1 MMPVFMELSKPRM
14 KKRIPTLLA
23 TMIGAALY
31 SQSSLADDLMSQ
43 CMLGVPSY
51 NRPLVNG
58 DTNSLPVTINSDSA
72 KGNYPNDAVFTGNVD
87 VQQGNSRLRSDE
99 VQLHQRP
106 QDGQTTPV
114 RTVDALG
121 NVHYD
126 DNQVILKG
134 PKAWS
139 NLNTKD
145 TNVWNGDYQM
155 VGRQGRGDADQMKLR
170 GNNRYT
176 ILENGSFTS
185 CLPGSNSWS
194 VVGSEVIQDREEEVA
209 EIWNA
214 RFKLGNVPVF
224 YSPYLQLP
232 IGDRRRSGFLI
243 PNAKYGSNNGFEFML
258 PYYWNIAPQADA
270 TITPH
275 YMEKRGL
282 QLQNEFRYLTV
293 FGAGLM
299 ELDYLQS
306 DKQYDNDKAVRGI
319 AQNDSSDRWLFFWRH
334 AGVYDQHWRFNA
346 DYTKVS
352 DPYYFNDL
360 DSKYYSSTD
369 GYATQKFSFG
379 YADTNWDATLSSK
392 DFQVFGNT
400 SNSNVYRAQPQLD
413 LNFYQNDMGPFD
425 GHVYAQAVKFTN
437 VNSRMPEATR
447 LHLEPTLDLPLSN
460 GWASLDTE
468 AKFLATH
475 YQQENINAYN
485 NGEIANVG
493 GSSGRLDDSVNRT
506 LPQFKVD
513 GRLVFDRDMDWEPG
527 YTQTLEPRVQYLY
540 VPYRNQS
547 NIYPYDSTLLQTDYT
562 GLFRDRT
569 YSGLDRIAS
578 ANEVASGVTTRIYDN
593 DLVERFNVSV
603 GQIYSFTPSRTGVNQ
618 TNKEDDTGSLVW
630 AGDTYWKISDRWGAR
645 GGLQYDTRLDNV
657 AQGNA
662 VVEYRQDAD
671 RMVQLSYRYSSPEY
685 VAQALNNSN
694 LVTDPIYKNGIS
706 QVGATASWPI
716 ADAWSLVGGYYYDTR
731 NSRPAEQLV
740 GLQYSSCCYAI
751 RLGYERKING
761 WENNDSKY
769 DNQISFNIELRGL
782 SSNYGLGTNEML
794 RQGIIPYQRA
804 F

>member
-1 MMPVFMELSKPRM
+1 MEFSIPRM
-14 KKRIPTLLA
+14 KKHIPTLLA
-23 TMIGAALY
+23 TMIGAAI
-31 SQSSLADDLMSQ
+31 SQQAFADDLMSQ

-58 DTNSLPVTINSDSA
+58 DPNQLPVTIHSDSL
-72 KGNYPNDAVFTGNVD
+72 KGNYPDDAIFKGDVD
-87 VQQGNSRLRSDE
+87 ITQGNSRMLADE
-99 VQLHQRP
+99 VQLHQR
-106 QDGQTTPV
+106 QQEGQTVPI

-155 VGRQGRGDADQMKLR
+155 VDRQGRGTGDQMKLR

-176 ILENGSFTS
+176 IMENGTFTS

-194 VVGSEVIQDREEEVA
+194 VAGSEIIQDRQEEVA

-214 RFKLGNVPVF
+214 RFKLGSVPVF
-224 YSPYLQLP
+224 YSPYMQLP
-232 IGDRRRSGFLI
+232 LGDRRRSGFLI
-243 PNAKYGSNNGFEFML
+243 PNAKYGSNNGFEFIL

-275 YMEKRGL
+275 YMSKRGL
-282 QLQNEFRYLTV
+282 QLQNEFRYLTQA
-293 FGAGLM
+293 GAGLV
-299 ELDYLQS
+299 EFDYLAS
-306 DKQYDNDKAVRGI
+306 DKQYDNEKAARGI
-319 AQNDSSDRWLFFWRH
+319 AQNDSSDRWLFYWRH
-334 AGVYDQHWRFNA
+334 SGVYDQHWRFNA

-352 DPYYFNDL
+352 DQYYFNDL
-360 DSKYYSSTD
+360 TSPYYSSTD
-369 GYATQKFSFG
+369 GYASQKFSVG
-379 YADTNWDATLSSK
+379 YADTNWDATLSTK
-392 DFQVFGNT
+392 DFQIFGNT
-400 SNSNVYRAQPQLD
+400 SNSNVYRAFPQLD
-413 LNFYQNDMGPFD
+413 LNWYQNDVGPFD
-425 GHVYAQAVKFTN
+425 TRIYAQAVKFTN
-437 VNSRMPEATR
+437 VNSSFPETTR
-447 LHLEPTLDLPLSN
+447 LHVEPTINLPLSN

-475 YQQENINAYN
+475 YQQKDVDYYN
-485 NGEIANVG
+485 TNFAP
-493 GSSGRLDDSVNRT
+493 GSTTSGVLKDSVNRT

-513 GRLVFDRDMDWEPG
+513 GRMVFDRDMDWAQG

-540 VPYRNQS
+540 IPYRNQS
-547 NIYPYDSTLLQTDYT
+547 DIYPYDSTLLQTDYT
-562 GLFRDRT
+562 GLFRDRS

-578 ANEVASGVTTRIYDN
+578 ANQVATGVTTRIYDT

-618 TNKEDDTGSLVW
+618 VNKEDDTGSLLW
-630 AGDTYWKISDRWGAR
+630 AGDSYWKISERWGVR
-645 GGLQYDTRLDNV
+645 GGLQYDTRLNNV
-657 AQGNA
+657 AQGNT
-662 VVEYRQDAD
+662 VLEYRRDAD

-685 VAQALNNSN
+685 VASALNDST
-694 LVTDPIYKNGIS
+694 LVNNPIYKNGIS
-706 QVGATASWPI
+706 QVGTTASWPI
-716 ADAWSLVGGYYYDTR
+716 HDAWSVVGAYYYDTR
-731 NSRPAEQLV
+731 NNRPASQLV

-761 WENNDSKY
+761 WENNNSKY

-782 SSNYGLGTNEML
+782 SSNYGLGTGQML
-794 RQGIIPYQRA
+794 GQGIIPYQRA

>member
-14 KKRIPTLLA
+14 NKRIPTVLA

-31 SQSSLADDLMSQ
+31 SQHSLADDLMSQ
-43 CMLGVPSY
+43 CMLGVPSF
-51 NRPLVNG
+51 NRPLVESK
-58 DTNSLPVTINSDSA
+58 DTNSLPVTIHSDTS

-87 VQQGNSRLRSDE
+87 VQQGNSRLNADE
-99 VQLHQRP
+99 VQLHQRQ

-145 TNVWNGDYQM
+145 TNVWNGTYQM

-170 GNNRYT
+170 GDNRYT

-194 VVGSEVIQDREEEVA
+194 VVGSEVIQDRQEEVA

-224 YSPYLQLP
+224 YSPYMQLP

-243 PNAKYGSNNGFEFML
+243 PNAKYSSTNGFEFML

-275 YMEKRGL
+275 YMSKRGM
-282 QLQNEFRYLTV
+282 QLQNEFRYLSE

-299 ELDYLQS
+299 EFDYLPS

-319 AQNDSSDRWLFFWRH
+319 SQDASSDRWLFYWRH

-352 DPYYFNDL
+352 DPYYFTDL
-360 DSKYYSSTD
+360 TSKYYSSTD
-369 GYATQKFSFG
+369 GYATQKFSVG
-379 YADTNWDATLSSK
+379 YADTNWDATLSTK
-392 DFQVFGNT
+392 DFQVFGST
-400 SNSNVYRAQPQLD
+400 STSNVYRAMPQLD
-413 LNFYQNDMGPFD
+413 LNFYQNDIGPFD
-425 GHVYAQAVKFTN
+425 GRIYAQAVKFTN

-447 LHLEPTLDLPLSN
+447 LHIEPTLDLPLSN

-468 AKFLATH
+468 AKLLATH
-475 YQQENINAYN
+475 YQQDGVDYYN
-485 NGEIANVG
+485 NSLAQNSTV
-493 GSSGRLDDSVNRT
+493 SGQLKDSVNRT

-513 GRLVFDRDMDWEPG
+513 GRLVFDRDMDWAEG

-540 VPYRNQS
+540 IPYRDQS
-547 NIYPYDSTLLQTDYT
+547 SIYPYDSTLLQTDYT

-578 ANEVASGVTTRIYDN
+578 ANQVATGVTTRIYDN

-618 TNKEDDTGSLVW
+618 TDAEDDTGSLIW
-630 AGDTYWKISDRWGAR
+630 AGDTYWKVSDRWAVR

-662 VVEYRQDAD
+662 VLEYRQDAD

-685 VAQALNNSN
+685 VAQALNDSSLLTN
-694 LVTDPIYKNGIS
+694 PIYKNGIS

-716 ADAWSLVGGYYYDTR
+716 ADAWSLVGAYYYDTR
-731 NSRPAEQLV
+731 NSKPADQLL

-761 WENNDSKY
+761 WENNNSTY

-782 SSNYGLGTNEML
+782 SSDYGLGTHEML
-794 RQGIIPYQRA
+794 RQGIIPYQQG

>member
-1 MMPVFMELSKPRM
+1 MEFSIPRM
-14 KKRIPTLLA
+14 KKHIPTLLA
-23 TMIGAALY
+23 TMIGAAI
-31 SQSSLADDLMSQ
+31 SQQAFADDLMSQ

-58 DTNSLPVTINSDSA
+58 DPNQLPVTIHSDSL
-72 KGNYPNDAVFTGNVD
+72 KGNYPDDAVFTGDVD
-87 VQQGNSRLRSDE
+87 VQQGNSRMLADE
-99 VQLHQRP
+99 VQLHQRQP
-106 QDGQTTPV
+106 EGQTVPV

-155 VGRQGRGDADQMKLR
+155 VGRQGRGTGDQMKLR
-170 GNNRYT
+170 GENRYT
-176 ILENGSFTS
+176 IMENGTFTS

-194 VVGSEVIQDREEEVA
+194 VAGSEIIQDRQEEVA

-214 RFKLGNVPVF
+214 RFKLGSVPVF

-232 IGDRRRSGFLI
+232 LGDRRRSGFLI
-243 PNAKYGSNNGFEFML
+243 PNAKYGSSNGFEFIL

-275 YMEKRGL
+275 YMSNRGL
-282 QLQNEFRYLTV
+282 QLQNEFRYLTQA
-293 FGAGLM
+293 GAGLV
-299 ELDYLQS
+299 EFDYLAS
-306 DKQYDNDKAVRGI
+306 DKQYDNDKAARGI
-319 AQNDSSDRWLFFWRH
+319 AQNDSSDRWLFYWRH
-334 AGVYDQHWRFNA
+334 SGVYDQHWRFNA

-352 DPYYFNDL
+352 DPFYFNDL
-360 DSKYYSSTD
+360 TSPYYSSTD
-369 GYATQKFSFG
+369 GYASQKFSVG
-379 YADTNWDATLSSK
+379 YADTNWDATLSTK
-392 DFQVFGNT
+392 DFQIFGNT
-400 SNSNVYRAQPQLD
+400 SNSNVYRAFPQLD
-413 LNFYQNDMGPFD
+413 LNWYQNDVGPFD
-425 GHVYAQAVKFTN
+425 TRIYAQAVKFTN
-437 VNSRMPEATR
+437 VNNDYPETTR
-447 LHLEPTLDLPLSN
+447 LHVEPTINLPLSN

-475 YQQENINAYN
+475 YQQKDVDYYN
-485 NGEIANVG
+485 NVVLNNSNNRPV
-493 GSSGRLDDSVNRT
+493 SGQLKDSVNRT

-513 GRLVFDRDMDWEPG
+513 GRMVFDRDMDWAQG

-540 VPYRNQS
+540 IPYRNQS
-547 NIYPYDSTLLQTDYT
+547 DIYPYDSTLLQTDYT
-562 GLFRDRT
+562 GLFRDRS

-578 ANEVASGVTTRIYDN
+578 ANQVATGVTTRIYDT

-618 TNKEDDTGSLVW
+618 VNKEDDTGSLLW
-630 AGDTYWKISDRWGAR
+630 AGDSYWKISDRWGVR
-645 GGLQYDTRLDNV
+645 GGLQYDTRLNNV
-657 AQGNA
+657 AQGNT
-662 VVEYRQDAD
+662 VLEYRRDAD

-685 VAQALNNSN
+685 VASALNDSS
-694 LVTDPIYKNGIS
+694 LVNNPIYKNGIS
-706 QVGATASWPI
+706 QVGTTASWPI
-716 ADAWSLVGGYYYDTR
+716 HDAWSVVGAYYYDTR
-731 NSRPAEQLV
+731 NNRPASQLV

-782 SSNYGLGTNEML
+782 SSNYGLGTGQML
-794 RQGIIPYQRA
+794 SQGIIPYQRA

>member
-1 MMPVFMELSKPRM
+1 M
-14 KKRIPTLLA
+14 KKHIPTLLA
-23 TMIGAALY
+23 TMIGAAI
-31 SQSSLADDLMSQ
+31 SQQAFADDLMSQ

-58 DTNSLPVTINSDSA
+58 DPNQLPVTIHSDSL
-72 KGNYPNDAVFTGNVD
+72 KGNYPDDAVFTGDVD
-87 VQQGNSRLRSDE
+87 VKQGNSRMLADE
-99 VQLHQRP
+99 VQLHQRQP
-106 QDGQTTPV
+106 EGQTVPV

-155 VGRQGRGDADQMKLR
+155 VDRQGRGTGDQMKLR
-170 GNNRYT
+170 GENRYT
-176 ILENGSFTS
+176 IMENGTFTS

-194 VVGSEVIQDREEEVA
+194 VAGSEIIQDRQEEVA

-214 RFKLGNVPVF
+214 RFKLGSVPVF
-224 YSPYLQLP
+224 YSPYMQLP
-232 IGDRRRSGFLI
+232 LGDRRRSGFLI
-243 PNAKYGSNNGFEFML
+243 PNAKYGSSNGFEFIL

-275 YMEKRGL
+275 YMSKRGL
-282 QLQNEFRYLTV
+282 QLQNEFRYLTQA
-293 FGAGLM
+293 GAGIV
-299 ELDYLQS
+299 EFDYLAS
-306 DKQYDNDKAVRGI
+306 DKQYDNDKAARGI
-319 AQNDSSDRWLFFWRH
+319 AQDDSSDRWLFYWRH
-334 AGVYDQHWRFNA
+334 SGVYDQHWRFSA

-352 DPYYFNDL
+352 DQYYFNDL
-360 DSKYYSSTD
+360 TSPYYSSTD
-369 GYATQKFSFG
+369 GYASQKFSVG
-379 YADTNWDATLSSK
+379 YADTNWDATLSTK
-392 DFQVFGNT
+392 DFQIFGNT
-400 SNSNVYRAQPQLD
+400 SNSNVYRAFPQLD
-413 LNFYQNDMGPFD
+413 VNWYQNDVGPFD
-425 GHVYAQAVKFTN
+425 THIYAQAVKFTN
-437 VNSRMPEATR
+437 VNSSFPETTR
-447 LHLEPTLDLPLSN
+447 LHVEPTINLPLSN

-475 YQQENINAYN
+475 YQQKDVDYYN
-485 NGEIANVG
+485 TNFAP
-493 GSSGRLDDSVNRT
+493 SSTTSGVLKDSVNRT

-513 GRLVFDRDMDWEPG
+513 GRMVFDRDMDWAQG

-540 VPYRNQS
+540 IPYRDQS
-547 NIYPYDSTLLQTDYT
+547 DIYPYDSTLLQTDYT
-562 GLFRDRT
+562 GLFRDRS

-578 ANEVASGVTTRIYDN
+578 ANQVATGVTTRIYDT

-618 TNKEDDTGSLVW
+618 VNKEDDTGSLLW
-630 AGDTYWKISDRWGAR
+630 AGDSYWKISDRWGVR
-645 GGLQYDTRLDNV
+645 GGLQYDTRLNNV
-657 AQGNA
+657 AQGNT
-662 VVEYRQDAD
+662 VLEYRRDAD

-685 VAQALNNSN
+685 VASALNDSS
-694 LVTDPIYKNGIS
+694 LVNNPIYKNGIS
-706 QVGATASWPI
+706 QVGTTASWPI
-716 ADAWSLVGGYYYDTR
+716 HDAWSVVGAYYYDTR
-731 NSRPAEQLV
+731 NNRPASQLV
-740 GLQYSSCCYAI
+740 GLQYSSCCYAV

-761 WENNDSKY
+761 WQNNDSKY

-782 SSNYGLGTNEML
+782 SSNYGLGTGQML
-794 RQGIIPYQRA
+794 AQGIIPYQHA

>member
-1 MMPVFMELSKPRM
+1 M

-23 TMIGAALY
+23 TLIGAAI
-31 SQSSLADDLMSQ
+31 SQQAFADDLMSQ

-58 DTNSLPVTINSDSA
+58 DPNQLPVTIHSDSV
-72 KGNYPNDAVFTGNVD
+72 KGNYPDDAIFKGDVD
-87 VQQGNSRLRSDE
+87 VSQGNSRMLADE
-99 VQLHQRP
+99 VQLHQRQP
-106 QDGQTTPV
+106 EGQTTPV

-145 TNVWNGDYQM
+145 TNVWDGDYQM
-155 VGRQGRGDADQMKLR
+155 VGRQGRGTGDQMKLR
-170 GNNRYT
+170 GQNRYT
-176 ILENGSFTS
+176 IMENGTFTS

-194 VVGSEVIQDREEEVA
+194 VAGSEIIQDRQEEVA

-214 RFKLGNVPVF
+214 RFKLGSVPVF

-232 IGDRRRSGFLI
+232 LGDRRRSGFLI
-243 PNAKYGSNNGFEFML
+243 PNAKYGSNNGFEFIL

-275 YMEKRGL
+275 YMSKRGL
-282 QLQNEFRYLTV
+282 QLQNEFRYLTEA
-293 FGAGLM
+293 GAGLV
-299 ELDYLQS
+299 EFDYLAS
-306 DKQYDNDKAVRGI
+306 DKQYDNEKAARGI
-319 AQNDSSDRWLFFWRH
+319 AQSDNSDRWLFYWRH

-352 DPYYFNDL
+352 DKYYFNDL
-360 DSKYYSSTD
+360 TSPYYSSTD
-369 GYATQKFSFG
+369 GYASQKFSAG
-379 YADTNWDATLSSK
+379 YADTNWDATLSSR
-392 DFQVFGNT
+392 DFQIFGNT
-400 SNSNVYRAQPQLD
+400 NDSNVYRALPQLD
-413 LNFYQNDMGPFD
+413 LNWYQNDVGPFD
-425 GHVYAQAVKFTN
+425 TRVYAQAVKFTN
-437 VNSRMPEATR
+437 VNSSFPETTR
-447 LHLEPTLDLPLSN
+447 LHIEPTIDLPLSN
-460 GWASLDTE
+460 SWASLNTE

-475 YQQENINAYN
+475 YQQKDVDYYNAN
-485 NGEIANVG
+485 FAPT
-493 GSSGRLDDSVNRT
+493 STTSGVLKDSVNRT

-513 GRLVFDRDMDWEPG
+513 GRMVFDRDMDWAQG

-540 VPYRNQS
+540 IPYRDQS
-547 NIYPYDSTLLQTDYT
+547 DIYPYDSTLLQTDYT
-562 GLFRDRT
+562 GLFRDRS

-578 ANEVASGVTTRIYDN
+578 ANQVATGVTTRIYDN

-618 TNKEDDTGSLVW
+618 TNKDDDTGSLLW
-630 AGDTYWKISDRWGAR
+630 AGDTYWKISERWGVR
-645 GGLQYDTRLDNV
+645 GGLQYDTRLNNV
-657 AQGNA
+657 AQGNT
-662 VVEYRQDAD
+662 VLEYRRDAD

-685 VAQALNNSN
+685 VASALNDSS
-694 LVTDPIYKNGIS
+694 LVNNPIYKNGIS
-706 QVGATASWPI
+706 QVGTTASWPI
-716 ADAWSLVGGYYYDTR
+716 HDAWSVVGAYYYDTR
-731 NSRPAEQLV
+731 NNRPASQLV

-782 SSNYGLGTNEML
+782 SSNYGLGTGQML
-794 RQGIIPYQRA
+794 SQGIIPYQRA

>member
-1 MMPVFMELSKPRM
+1 MMPVFMEFSIPRM

-23 TMIGAALY
+23 TLIGAAI
-31 SQSSLADDLMSQ
+31 SQQAFADDLMSQ

-58 DTNSLPVTINSDSA
+58 DPNQLPVTIHSDSV
-72 KGNYPNDAVFTGNVD
+72 KGNYPDDAIFKGDVD
-87 VQQGNSRLRSDE
+87 VSQGNSRMLADE
-99 VQLHQRP
+99 VQLHQRQP
-106 QDGQTTPV
+106 EGQTTPV

-145 TNVWNGDYQM
+145 TNVWDGDYQM
-155 VGRQGRGDADQMKLR
+155 VGRQGRGTGDQMKLR
-170 GNNRYT
+170 GQNRYT
-176 ILENGSFTS
+176 IMEKGTFTS

-194 VVGSEVIQDREEEVA
+194 VAGSEIIQDRQEEVA

-214 RFKLGNVPVF
+214 RFKLGPVPVF

-232 IGDRRRSGFLI
+232 LGDRRRSGFLI
-243 PNAKYGSNNGFEFML
+243 PNAKYGSSNGFEFIL

-275 YMEKRGL
+275 YMSKRGL
-282 QLQNEFRYLTV
+282 QLQNEFRYLTEA
-293 FGAGLM
+293 GAGLV
-299 ELDYLQS
+299 EFDYLAS
-306 DKQYDNDKAVRGI
+306 DKQYDNDKALRQI
-319 AQNDSSDRWLFFWRH
+319 AQNDSSDRWLFYWRH

-352 DPYYFNDL
+352 DPFYFNDL
-360 DSKYYSSTD
+360 TSHYYTSTD
-369 GYATQKFSFG
+369 GYASQKFSVG
-379 YADTNWDATLSSK
+379 YADTNWDAALSTK
-392 DFQVFGNT
+392 DFQIFGNT
-400 SNSNVYRAQPQLD
+400 SNSNVYRAFPQLD
-413 LNFYQNDMGPFD
+413 LNWYQNDVGPFD
-425 GHVYAQAVKFTN
+425 TRVYAQAVKFVN
-437 VNSRMPEATR
+437 VNSKFPETTR
-447 LHLEPTLDLPLSN
+447 LHVEPTLDLPLSN
-460 GWASLDTE
+460 SWASLDTE

-475 YQQENINAYN
+475 YQQKDVDYYNAN
-485 NGEIANVG
+485 FAPT
-493 GSSGRLDDSVNRT
+493 STTSGVLKDSVNRT

-513 GRLVFDRDMDWEPG
+513 GRMVFDRDMDWAQG

-540 VPYRNQS
+540 IPYRDQS
-547 NIYPYDSTLLQTDYT
+547 DIYPYDSTLLQTDYT
-562 GLFRDRT
+562 GLFRDRS

-578 ANEVASGVTTRIYDN
+578 ANQVATGVTTRIYDN

-618 TNKEDDTGSLVW
+618 TNKDDDTGSLLW
-630 AGDTYWKISDRWGAR
+630 AGDTYWKISERWGVR
-645 GGLQYDTRLDNV
+645 GGLQYDTCLNNV
-657 AQGNA
+657 AQGNT
-662 VVEYRQDAD
+662 VLEYRRDAD

-685 VAQALNNSN
+685 VASALNDSS
-694 LVTDPIYKNGIS
+694 LVNNPIYKNGIS
-706 QVGATASWPI
+706 QVGTTASWPI
-716 ADAWSLVGGYYYDTR
+716 HDAWSVVGAYYYDTR
-731 NSRPAEQLV
+731 NNRPASQLV

-751 RLGYERKING
+751 RLGYERKIND

-782 SSNYGLGTNEML
+782 SSNYGLGTGQML
-794 RQGIIPYQRA
+794 SQGIIPYQRA

>member
-1 MMPVFMELSKPRM
+1 MN
-14 KKRIPTLLA
+14 KRIPTVLA

-31 SQSSLADDLMSQ
+31 SQHSLADDLMSQ
-43 CMLGVPSY
+43 CMLGVPSF
-51 NRPLVNG
+51 NRPLVESK
-58 DTNSLPVTINSDSA
+58 DTNSLPVTIHSDTS

-87 VQQGNSRLRSDE
+87 VQQGNSRLNADE
-99 VQLHQRP
+99 VQLHQRQ

-145 TNVWNGDYQM
+145 TNVWNGTYQM

-170 GNNRYT
+170 GDNRYT

-194 VVGSEVIQDREEEVA
+194 VVGSEVIQDRQEEVA

-224 YSPYLQLP
+224 YSPYMQLP

-243 PNAKYGSNNGFEFML
+243 PNAKYSSTNGFEFML

-275 YMEKRGL
+275 YMSKRGM
-282 QLQNEFRYLTV
+282 QLQNEFRYLSE

-299 ELDYLQS
+299 EFDYLPS

-319 AQNDSSDRWLFFWRH
+319 SQDASSDRWLFYWRH

-352 DPYYFNDL
+352 DPYYFTDL
-360 DSKYYSSTD
+360 TSKYYSSTD
-369 GYATQKFSFG
+369 GYATQKFSVG
-379 YADTNWDATLSSK
+379 YADTNWDATLSTK
-392 DFQVFGNT
+392 DFQVFGST
-400 SNSNVYRAQPQLD
+400 STSNVYRAMPQLD
-413 LNFYQNDMGPFD
+413 LNFYQNDIGPFD
-425 GHVYAQAVKFTN
+425 GRIYAQAVKFTN

-447 LHLEPTLDLPLSN
+447 LHIEPTLDLPLSN

-468 AKFLATH
+468 AKLLATH
-475 YQQENINAYN
+475 YQQDGVDYYN
-485 NGEIANVG
+485 NSLAQNSTV
-493 GSSGRLDDSVNRT
+493 SGQLKDSVNRT

-513 GRLVFDRDMDWEPG
+513 GRLVFDRDMDWAEG

-540 VPYRNQS
+540 IPYRDQS
-547 NIYPYDSTLLQTDYT
+547 SIYPYDSTLLQTDYT

-578 ANEVASGVTTRIYDN
+578 ANQVATGVTTRIYDN

-618 TNKEDDTGSLVW
+618 TDAEDDTGSLIW
-630 AGDTYWKISDRWGAR
+630 AGDTYWKVSDRWAVR

-662 VVEYRQDAD
+662 VLEYRQDAD

-685 VAQALNNSN
+685 VAQALNDSSLLTN
-694 LVTDPIYKNGIS
+694 PIYKNGIS

-716 ADAWSLVGGYYYDTR
+716 ADAWSLVGAYYYDTR
-731 NSRPAEQLV
+731 NSKPADQLL

-761 WENNDSKY
+761 WENNNSTY

-782 SSNYGLGTNEML
+782 SSDYGLGTHEML
-794 RQGIIPYQRA
+794 RQGIIPYQQG

>member
-1 MMPVFMELSKPRM
+1 M
-14 KKRIPTLLA
+14 KKHIPTLLA
-23 TMIGAALY
+23 TMIGAAI
-31 SQSSLADDLMSQ
+31 SQQAFADDLMSQ

-58 DTNSLPVTINSDSA
+58 DPNQLPVTIHSDSL
-72 KGNYPNDAVFTGNVD
+72 KGNYPDDAVFTGDVD
-87 VQQGNSRLRSDE
+87 VKQGNSRMLADE
-99 VQLHQRP
+99 VQLHQRQP
-106 QDGQTTPV
+106 EGQTVPV

-155 VGRQGRGDADQMKLR
+155 VDRQGRGTGDQMKLR
-170 GNNRYT
+170 GENRYT
-176 ILENGSFTS
+176 IMENGTFTS

-194 VVGSEVIQDREEEVA
+194 VAGSEIIQDRQEEVA

-214 RFKLGNVPVF
+214 RFKLGSVPVF
-224 YSPYLQLP
+224 YSPYMQLP
-232 IGDRRRSGFLI
+232 LGDRRRSGFLI
-243 PNAKYGSNNGFEFML
+243 PNAKYGSSNGFEFIL

-275 YMEKRGL
+275 YMSKRGL
-282 QLQNEFRYLTV
+282 QLQNEFRYLTQA
-293 FGAGLM
+293 GAGLV
-299 ELDYLQS
+299 EFDYLAS
-306 DKQYDNDKAVRGI
+306 DKQYDNDKALRQI
-319 AQNDSSDRWLFFWRH
+319 AQDDSSDRWLFYWRH
-334 AGVYDQHWRFNA
+334 SGVYDQHWRFNA

-352 DPYYFNDL
+352 DPFYFNDL
-360 DSKYYSSTD
+360 TSPYYSSTD
-369 GYATQKFSFG
+369 GYASQKFSVG
-379 YADTNWDATLSSK
+379 YADTNWDATLSTK
-392 DFQVFGNT
+392 DFQIFGNT
-400 SNSNVYRAQPQLD
+400 SNSNVYRAFPQLD
-413 LNFYQNDMGPFD
+413 LNWYQNDVGPFD
-425 GHVYAQAVKFTN
+425 TRIYAQAVKFTN
-437 VNSRMPEATR
+437 VNSSYPETTR
-447 LHLEPTLDLPLSN
+447 LHVEPTINLPLSN

-475 YQQENINAYN
+475 YQQKDVDYYN
-485 NGEIANVG
+485 NVVLNNPNNRPV
-493 GSSGRLDDSVNRT
+493 SGQLKDSVNRT

-513 GRLVFDRDMDWEPG
+513 GRMVFDRDMDWAQG

-540 VPYRNQS
+540 IPYRDQS
-547 NIYPYDSTLLQTDYT
+547 DIYPYDSTLLQTDYT
-562 GLFRDRT
+562 GLFRDRS

-578 ANEVASGVTTRIYDN
+578 ANQVATGVTTRIYDT

-618 TNKEDDTGSLVW
+618 VNKEDDTGSLLW
-630 AGDTYWKISDRWGAR
+630 AGDSYWKISDRWGVR
-645 GGLQYDTRLDNV
+645 GGLQYDTRLNNV
-657 AQGNA
+657 AQGNT
-662 VVEYRQDAD
+662 VLEYRRDAD

-685 VAQALNNSN
+685 VASALNDSS
-694 LVTDPIYKNGIS
+694 LVNNPIYKNGIS
-706 QVGATASWPI
+706 QVGTTASWPI
-716 ADAWSLVGGYYYDTR
+716 HDAWSVVGAYYYDTR
-731 NSRPAEQLV
+731 NNRPASQLV
-740 GLQYSSCCYAI
+740 GLQYSSCCYAV

-761 WENNDSKY
+761 WQNNDSKY

-782 SSNYGLGTNEML
+782 SSNYGLGTGQML
-794 RQGIIPYQRA
+794 AQGIIPYQHA

>member
-1 MMPVFMELSKPRM
+1 M
-14 KKRIPTLLA
+14 KKHIPTLLA
-23 TMIGAALY
+23 TMIGAAI
-31 SQSSLADDLMSQ
+31 SQQAFADDLMSQ

-58 DTNSLPVTINSDSA
+58 DPNQLPVTIHSDSL
-72 KGNYPNDAVFTGNVD
+72 KGNYPDDAVFTGDVD
-87 VQQGNSRLRSDE
+87 VQQGNSRMLADE
-99 VQLHQRP
+99 VQLHQRQP
-106 QDGQTTPV
+106 EGQTVPV

-155 VGRQGRGDADQMKLR
+155 VGRQGRGTGDQMKLR
-170 GNNRYT
+170 GENRYT
-176 ILENGSFTS
+176 IMENGTFTS

-194 VVGSEVIQDREEEVA
+194 VAGSEIIQDRQEEVA

-214 RFKLGNVPVF
+214 RFKLGSVPVF

-232 IGDRRRSGFLI
+232 LGDRRRSGFLI
-243 PNAKYGSNNGFEFML
+243 PNAKYGSSNGFEFIL

-275 YMEKRGL
+275 YMSNRGL
-282 QLQNEFRYLTV
+282 QLQNEFRYLTQA
-293 FGAGLM
+293 GAGLV
-299 ELDYLQS
+299 EFDYLAS
-306 DKQYDNDKAVRGI
+306 DKQYDNDKAARGI
-319 AQNDSSDRWLFFWRH
+319 AQNDSSDRWLFYWRH
-334 AGVYDQHWRFNA
+334 SGVYDQHWRFNA

-352 DPYYFNDL
+352 DPFYFNDL
-360 DSKYYSSTD
+360 TSPYYSSTD
-369 GYATQKFSFG
+369 GYASQKFSVG
-379 YADTNWDATLSSK
+379 YADTNWDATLSTK
-392 DFQVFGNT
+392 DFQIFGNT
-400 SNSNVYRAQPQLD
+400 SNSNVYRAFPQLD
-413 LNFYQNDMGPFD
+413 LNWYQNDVGPFD
-425 GHVYAQAVKFTN
+425 TRIYAQAVKFIN
-437 VNSRMPEATR
+437 VNNDYPETTR
-447 LHLEPTLDLPLSN
+447 LHVEPTINLPLSN

-475 YQQENINAYN
+475 YQQKDVDYYN
-485 NGEIANVG
+485 NVVLNNSNNRPV
-493 GSSGRLDDSVNRT
+493 SGQLKDSVNRT

-513 GRLVFDRDMDWEPG
+513 GRMVFDRDMDWAQG

-540 VPYRNQS
+540 IPYRNQS
-547 NIYPYDSTLLQTDYT
+547 DIYPYDSTLLQTDYT
-562 GLFRDRT
+562 GLFRDRS

-578 ANEVASGVTTRIYDN
+578 ANQVATGVTTRIYDT

-618 TNKEDDTGSLVW
+618 VNKEDDTGSLLW
-630 AGDTYWKISDRWGAR
+630 AGDSYWKISDRWGVR
-645 GGLQYDTRLDNV
+645 GGLQYDTRLNNV
-657 AQGNA
+657 AQGNT
-662 VVEYRQDAD
+662 VLEYRRDAD

-685 VAQALNNSN
+685 VASALNDSS
-694 LVTDPIYKNGIS
+694 LVNNPIYKNGIS
-706 QVGATASWPI
+706 QVGTTASWPI
-716 ADAWSLVGGYYYDTR
+716 HDAWSVVGAYYYDTR
-731 NSRPAEQLV
+731 NNRPASQLV

-782 SSNYGLGTNEML
+782 SSNYGLGTGQML
-794 RQGIIPYQRA
+794 SQGIIPYQRA

>member
-1 MMPVFMELSKPRM
+1 M
-14 KKRIPTLLA
+14 KKHIPTLLA
-23 TMIGAALY
+23 TMIGAAI
-31 SQSSLADDLMSQ
+31 SQQAFADDLMSQ

-58 DTNSLPVTINSDSA
+58 DPNQLPVTIHSDSL
-72 KGNYPNDAVFTGNVD
+72 KGNYPDDAVFTGDVD
-87 VQQGNSRLRSDE
+87 VKQGNSRMLADE
-99 VQLHQRP
+99 VQLHQRQP
-106 QDGQTTPV
+106 EGQTVPV

-155 VGRQGRGDADQMKLR
+155 VDRQGRGTGDQMKLR

-176 ILENGSFTS
+176 IMENGTFTS

-194 VVGSEVIQDREEEVA
+194 VAGSEIIQDRQEQVA

-214 RFKLGNVPVF
+214 RFKLGPIPVF

-232 IGDRRRSGFLI
+232 LGDRRRSGFLI
-243 PNAKYGSNNGFEFML
+243 PNAKYGSSNGFEFIQ

-275 YMEKRGL
+275 YMSKRGL
-282 QLQNEFRYLTV
+282 QLQNEFRYLTQA
-293 FGAGLM
+293 GAGLV
-299 ELDYLQS
+299 EFDYLAS
-306 DKQYDNDKAVRGI
+306 DKQYDNDKALRQI
-319 AQNDSSDRWLFFWRH
+319 AQNDSSDRWLFYWRH
-334 AGVYDQHWRFNA
+334 AGVYDQHWRFSA

-352 DPYYFNDL
+352 DQFYFNDL
-360 DSKYYSSTD
+360 TSPYYSSTD
-369 GYATQKFSFG
+369 GYASQKFSVA
-379 YADTNWDATLSSK
+379 YADTNWDATLSTK
-392 DFQVFGNT
+392 DFQIFGNT
-400 SNSNVYRAQPQLD
+400 SNSNVYRAFPQLD
-413 LNFYQNDMGPFD
+413 VNWYQNDVGPFD
-425 GHVYAQAVKFTN
+425 TRIYAQAVKFTN
-437 VNSRMPEATR
+437 VNSNFPETTR
-447 LHLEPTLDLPLSN
+447 LHVEPTINLPLSN

-468 AKFLATH
+468 AKLLATH
-475 YQQENINAYN
+475 YQQKDVDYYN
-485 NGEIANVG
+485 TNFAPN
-493 GSSGRLDDSVNRT
+493 STASGLLKDSVNRT

-513 GRLVFDRDMDWEPG
+513 GRMVFDRDMDWAQG

-540 VPYRNQS
+540 IPYRDQS
-547 NIYPYDSTLLQTDYT
+547 DIYPYDSTLLQTDYT
-562 GLFRDRT
+562 GLFRDRS

-578 ANEVASGVTTRIYDN
+578 ANQVATGVTTRIYDT

-618 TNKEDDTGSLVW
+618 VNKEDDTGSLLW
-630 AGDTYWKISDRWGAR
+630 AGDSYWKVSDRWAVR
-645 GGLQYDTRLDNV
+645 GGLQYDTRLNNV
-657 AQGNA
+657 ALGNT
-662 VVEYRQDAD
+662 VLEYRRDAD
-671 RMVQLSYRYSSPEY
+671 RMLQLSYRYTSPEY
-685 VAQALNNSN
+685 IASALNDSS
-694 LVTDPIYKNGIS
+694 LVNNPIYKNGVS

-716 ADAWSLVGGYYYDTR
+716 RDAWSVVGAYYYDTR
-731 NSRPAEQLV
+731 NNRPASQLV
-740 GLQYSSCCYAI
+740 GLQYSSCCYAV

-761 WENNDSKY
+761 WVNNDSKY

-782 SSNYGLGTNEML
+782 SADYGLGTSQML
-794 RQGIIPYQRA
+794 REGIIPYQRG

>member
-1 MMPVFMELSKPRM
+1 M
-14 KKRIPTLLA
+14 KKHIPTLLA
-23 TMIGAALY
+23 TMIGAAI
-31 SQSSLADDLMSQ
+31 SQQAFADDLMSQ

-58 DTNSLPVTINSDSA
+58 DPNQLPVTIHSDSL
-72 KGNYPNDAVFTGNVD
+72 KGNYPDDAVFTGDVD
-87 VQQGNSRLRSDE
+87 VQQGNSRMLADE
-99 VQLHQRP
+99 VQLHQRQP
-106 QDGQTTPV
+106 EGQTVPV

-155 VGRQGRGDADQMKLR
+155 VGRQGRGTGDQMKLR
-170 GNNRYT
+170 GENRYT
-176 ILENGSFTS
+176 IMENGTFTS

-194 VVGSEVIQDREEEVA
+194 VAGSEIIQDRQEEVA

-214 RFKLGNVPVF
+214 RFKLGSVPVF

-232 IGDRRRSGFLI
+232 LGDRRRSGFLI
-243 PNAKYGSNNGFEFML
+243 PNAKYGSSNGFEFIL

-275 YMEKRGL
+275 YMSNRGL
-282 QLQNEFRYLTV
+282 QLQNEFRYLTQA
-293 FGAGLM
+293 GAGLV
-299 ELDYLQS
+299 EFDYLAS
-306 DKQYDNDKAVRGI
+306 DKQYDNDKAARGI
-319 AQNDSSDRWLFFWRH
+319 AQNDSSDRWLFYWRH
-334 AGVYDQHWRFNA
+334 SGVYDQHWRFNA

-352 DPYYFNDL
+352 DPFYFNDL
-360 DSKYYSSTD
+360 TSPYYSSTD
-369 GYATQKFSFG
+369 GYASQKFSVG
-379 YADTNWDATLSSK
+379 YADTNWDATLSTK
-392 DFQVFGNT
+392 DFQIFGNT
-400 SNSNVYRAQPQLD
+400 SNSNVYRAFPQLD
-413 LNFYQNDMGPFD
+413 LNWYQNDVGPFD
-425 GHVYAQAVKFTN
+425 TRIYAQAVKFTN
-437 VNSRMPEATR
+437 VNSNYPETTR
-447 LHLEPTLDLPLSN
+447 LHVEPTINLPLSN

-475 YQQENINAYN
+475 YQQKDVDYYN
-485 NGEIANVG
+485 NVVLNNSNNRPV
-493 GSSGRLDDSVNRT
+493 SGQLKDSVNRT

-513 GRLVFDRDMDWEPG
+513 GRMVFDRDMDWAQG

-540 VPYRNQS
+540 IPYRNQS
-547 NIYPYDSTLLQTDYT
+547 DIYPYDSTLLQTDYT
-562 GLFRDRT
+562 GLFRDRS

-578 ANEVASGVTTRIYDN
+578 ANQVATGVTTRIYDT

-618 TNKEDDTGSLVW
+618 VNKEDDTGSLLW
-630 AGDTYWKISDRWGAR
+630 AGDSYWKISDRWGVR
-645 GGLQYDTRLDNV
+645 GGLQYDTRLNNV
-657 AQGNA
+657 AQGNT
-662 VVEYRQDAD
+662 VLEYRRDAD

-685 VAQALNNSN
+685 VASALNDSS
-694 LVTDPIYKNGIS
+694 LVNNPIYKNGIS
-706 QVGATASWPI
+706 QVGTTASWPI
-716 ADAWSLVGGYYYDTR
+716 HDAWSVVGAYYYDTR
-731 NSRPAEQLV
+731 NNRPASQLV

-782 SSNYGLGTNEML
+782 SSNYGLGTGQML
-794 RQGIIPYQRA
+794 SQGIIPYQRA

>member
-1 MMPVFMELSKPRM
+1 M

-23 TMIGAALY
+23 TLIGAAI
-31 SQSSLADDLMSQ
+31 SQQAFADDLMSQ

-58 DTNSLPVTINSDSA
+58 DPNQLPVTIHSDSV
-72 KGNYPNDAVFTGNVD
+72 KGNYPDDAIFKGDVD
-87 VQQGNSRLRSDE
+87 VSQGNSRMLADE
-99 VQLHQRP
+99 VQLHQRQP
-106 QDGQTTPV
+106 EGQTTPV

-145 TNVWNGDYQM
+145 TNVWDGDYQM
-155 VGRQGRGDADQMKLR
+155 VGRQGRGTGDQMKLR
-170 GNNRYT
+170 GQNRYT
-176 ILENGSFTS
+176 IMENGTFTS

-194 VVGSEVIQDREEEVA
+194 VAGSEIIQDRQEEVA

-214 RFKLGNVPVF
+214 RFKLGPVPVF

-232 IGDRRRSGFLI
+232 LGDRRRSGFLI
-243 PNAKYGSNNGFEFML
+243 PNAKYGSNNGFEFIL

-275 YMEKRGL
+275 YMSKRGL
-282 QLQNEFRYLTV
+282 QLQNEFRYLTEA
-293 FGAGLM
+293 GAGLV
-299 ELDYLQS
+299 EFDYLAS
-306 DKQYDNDKAVRGI
+306 DKQYDNEKAARGI
-319 AQNDSSDRWLFFWRH
+319 AQSDSSDRWLFYWRH

-352 DPYYFNDL
+352 DQYYFNDL
-360 DSKYYSSTD
+360 TSPYYSSTD
-369 GYATQKFSFG
+369 GYASQKFSVG
-379 YADTNWDATLSSK
+379 YADTNWDATLSTK
-392 DFQVFGNT
+392 DFQIFGNT
-400 SNSNVYRAQPQLD
+400 SNSNVYRAFPQLD
-413 LNFYQNDMGPFD
+413 LNWYQNDVGPFD
-425 GHVYAQAVKFTN
+425 TSVYAQAVKFVN
-437 VNSRMPEATR
+437 VNSSFPETTR
-447 LHLEPTLDLPLSN
+447 LHIEPTIDLPLSN
-460 GWASLDTE
+460 SWASLNTE

-475 YQQENINAYN
+475 YQQKDVDYYNAN
-485 NGEIANVG
+485 FAPT
-493 GSSGRLDDSVNRT
+493 STTSGVLKDSVNRT

-513 GRLVFDRDMDWEPG
+513 GRMVFDRDMDWAQG

-540 VPYRNQS
+540 IPYRDQS
-547 NIYPYDSTLLQTDYT
+547 DIYPYDSTLLQTDYT
-562 GLFRDRT
+562 GLFRDRS

-578 ANEVASGVTTRIYDN
+578 ANQVATGVTTRIYDN

-618 TNKEDDTGSLVW
+618 TNKDDDTGSLLW
-630 AGDTYWKISDRWGAR
+630 AGDTYWKISERWGVR
-645 GGLQYDTRLDNV
+645 GGLQYDTRLNNV
-657 AQGNA
+657 AQGNT
-662 VVEYRQDAD
+662 VLEYRRDAD

-685 VAQALNNSN
+685 VASALNDSS
-694 LVTDPIYKNGIS
+694 LVNNPIYKNGIS
-706 QVGATASWPI
+706 QVGTTASWPI
-716 ADAWSLVGGYYYDTR
+716 HDAWSVVGAYYYDTR
-731 NSRPAEQLV
+731 NNRPASQLV

-782 SSNYGLGTNEML
+782 SSNYGLGTGQML
-794 RQGIIPYQRA
+794 SQGIIPYQRA

>member
-1 MMPVFMELSKPRM
+1 M

-31 SQSSLADDLMSQ
+31 SQQTLADDLMSQ

-51 NRPLVNG
+51 NRPLVQG
-58 DTNSLPVTINSDSA
+58 QTNQLPVTINSDA
-72 KGNYPNDAVFTGNVD
+72 VKGNYPDDAVFTGNVD
-87 VQQGNSRLRSDE
+87 VQQGNSRLQADE
-99 VQLHQRP
+99 MQLHQRQQP
-106 QDGQTTPV
+106 GETTPT
-114 RTVDALG
+114 RTIDALG

-145 TNVWNGDYQM
+145 TNVWNGSYQM
-155 VGRQGRGDADQMKLR
+155 VDRQGRGVADQMKQR
-170 GNNRYT
+170 GENRYT

-185 CLPGSNSWS
+185 CLPGYNSWS
-194 VVGSEVIQDREEEVA
+194 VVGSEIIQDREEQVA

-214 RFKLGNVPVF
+214 RFKIGAVPVF

-275 YMEKRGL
+275 YMSRRGT
-282 QLQNEFRYLTV
+282 QLQNEFRYLTDA
-293 FGAGLM
+293 GAGLI
-299 ELDYLQS
+299 EFDYLGS
-306 DKQYDNDKAVRGI
+306 DKQYDKDKAIRNI
-319 AQNDSSDRWLFFWRH
+319 SQNDDSDRWLFYWRH

-360 DSKYYSSTD
+360 SSTYYTSTD
-369 GYATQKFSFG
+369 GYATQKFSIG

-392 DFQVFGNT
+392 DFQVFSINR
-400 SNSNVYRAQPQLD
+400 NNNIYRAQPQLD
-413 LNFYQNDMGPFD
+413 LNYYQNDVGPFD
-425 GHVYAQAVKFTN
+425 TRIYGQAVKFTN
-437 VNSRMPEATR
+437 VNERYPDATR
-447 LHLEPTLDLPLSN
+447 LHVEPTINLPLSN

-468 AKFLATH
+468 AKLLATH
-475 YQQENINAYN
+475 YQQDGVEFYN
-485 NGEIANVG
+485 NSVDTDRNNQLKE
-493 GSSGRLDDSVNRT
+493 SVNRVM
-506 LPQFKVD
+506 PQFKVD
-513 GRLVFDRDMDWEPG
+513 GRMVFDRDMDWAEG

-540 VPYRNQS
+540 IPYRNQS
-547 NIYPYDSTLLQTDYT
+547 NIMSFDSTLLQTDYT

-578 ANEVASGVTTRIYDN
+578 ANDVATGVTSRIYDN

-603 GQIYSFTPSRTGVNQ
+603 GQIYSFTPSRTGLNQ
-618 TNKEDDTGSLVW
+618 ISKEDDTGSLVW
-630 AGDTYWKISDRWGAR
+630 AGDSYWKISDRWGAR
-645 GGLQYDTRLDNV
+645 GGIQYDTRLDNV
-657 AQGNA
+657 SQGNA
-662 VVEYRQDAD
+662 ILEYRRDAD
-671 RMVQLSYRYSSPEY
+671 RMMQLSYRYSSPDY
-685 VAQALNNSN
+685 VATALDQDISSN
-694 LVTDPIYKNGIS
+694 PIYKDGIS

-716 ADAWSLVGGYYYDTR
+716 ADAWSVVGAYYYDTKA
-731 NSRPAEQLV
+731 SKPADQLV

-761 WENNDSKY
+761 WENNNSKY

-782 SSNYGLGTNEML
+782 SSNYGLGTNQML
-794 RQGIIPYQRA
+794 RQGILPYQRA

>member
-1 MMPVFMELSKPRM
+1 MEFSIPRM
-14 KKRIPTLLA
+14 KKHIPTLLA
-23 TMIGAALY
+23 TMIGAAI
-31 SQSSLADDLMSQ
+31 SQQAFADDLMSQ

-58 DTNSLPVTINSDSA
+58 DPNQLPVTIHSDSL
-72 KGNYPNDAVFTGNVD
+72 KGNYPDDAVFTGNVD
-87 VQQGNSRLRSDE
+87 VQQGNSRMLADE
-99 VQLHQRP
+99 VQLHQRQP
-106 QDGQTTPV
+106 EGQTVPV

-155 VGRQGRGDADQMKLR
+155 VGRQGRGTGDQMKLR
-170 GNNRYT
+170 GENRYT
-176 ILENGSFTS
+176 IMENGTFTS

-194 VVGSEVIQDREEEVA
+194 VAGSEIIQDRQEEVA

-214 RFKLGNVPVF
+214 RFKLGSVPVF

-232 IGDRRRSGFLI
+232 LGDRRRSGFLI
-243 PNAKYGSNNGFEFML
+243 PNAKYGSSNGFEFIL

-275 YMEKRGL
+275 YMSNRGL
-282 QLQNEFRYLTV
+282 QLQNEFRYLTQA
-293 FGAGLM
+293 GAGLV
-299 ELDYLQS
+299 EFDYLAS
-306 DKQYDNDKAVRGI
+306 DKQYDNDKAARGI
-319 AQNDSSDRWLFFWRH
+319 AQNDSSDRWLFYWRH
-334 AGVYDQHWRFNA
+334 SGVYDQHWRFNA

-352 DPYYFNDL
+352 DPFYFNDL
-360 DSKYYSSTD
+360 TSPYYSSTD
-369 GYATQKFSFG
+369 GYASQKFSVG
-379 YADTNWDATLSSK
+379 YADTNWDATLSTK
-392 DFQVFGNT
+392 DFQIFGNT
-400 SNSNVYRAQPQLD
+400 SNSNVYRAFPQLD
-413 LNFYQNDMGPFD
+413 LNWYQNDVGPFD
-425 GHVYAQAVKFTN
+425 TRIYAQAVKFIN
-437 VNSRMPEATR
+437 VNNDYPETTR
-447 LHLEPTLDLPLSN
+447 LHVEPTINLPLSN

-475 YQQENINAYN
+475 YQQKDVDYYN
-485 NGEIANVG
+485 NVVLNNSNNRPV
-493 GSSGRLDDSVNRT
+493 SGQLKDSVNRT

-513 GRLVFDRDMDWEPG
+513 GRMVFDRDMDWAQG

-540 VPYRNQS
+540 IPYRNQS
-547 NIYPYDSTLLQTDYT
+547 DIYPYDSTLLQTDYT
-562 GLFRDRT
+562 GLFRDRS

-578 ANEVASGVTTRIYDN
+578 ANQVATGVTTRIYDT

-618 TNKEDDTGSLVW
+618 VNKEDDTGSLLW
-630 AGDTYWKISDRWGAR
+630 AGDSYWKISDRWGVR
-645 GGLQYDTRLDNV
+645 GGLQYDTRLNNV
-657 AQGNA
+657 AQGNT
-662 VVEYRQDAD
+662 VLEYRRDAD

-685 VAQALNNSN
+685 VASALNDSS
-694 LVTDPIYKNGIS
+694 LVNNPIYKNGIS
-706 QVGATASWPI
+706 QVGTTASWPI
-716 ADAWSLVGGYYYDTR
+716 HDAWSVVGAYYYDTR
-731 NSRPAEQLV
+731 NNRPASQLV

-782 SSNYGLGTNEML
+782 SSNYGLGTGQML
-794 RQGIIPYQRA
+794 SQGIIPYQRA

>member
-1 MMPVFMELSKPRM
+1 M

-23 TMIGAALY
+23 TMIGAAIY
-31 SQSSLADDLMSQ
+31 SQHSLADDLMSQ
-43 CMLGVPSY
+43 CMLGVPSF

-58 DTNSLPVTINSDSA
+58 DTNSLPVTIHSDSL
-72 KGNYPNDAVFTGNVD
+72 KGTYPSDAVYTGNVD
-87 VQQGNSRLRSDE
+87 VQQGNSRMTADE
-99 VQLHQRP
+99 VQLHQR
-106 QDGQTTPV
+106 QQEGQTTPV

-145 TNVWNGDYQM
+145 TNVWNGNYLM

-194 VVGSEVIQDREEEVA
+194 VVGSEVIQDRQEEVA

-243 PNAKYGSNNGFEFML
+243 PNAKYSSTNGFEFML

-275 YMEKRGL
+275 YMSNRGL
-282 QLQNEFRYLTV
+282 QLQNEFRYLTQ
-293 FGAGLM
+293 FGSGLM
-299 ELDYLQS
+299 ELDFLPS
-306 DKQYDNDKAVRGI
+306 DNQYDKDKAVRSI
-319 AQNDSSDRWLFFWRH
+319 SQDASSDRWLFYWRH

-360 DSKYYSSTD
+360 TSKYYSSTD
-369 GYATQKFSFG
+369 GYATQKFSVG
-379 YADTNWDATLSSK
+379 YSDTNWDATLSTK
-392 DFQVFGNT
+392 DFQVFGTT
-400 SNSNVYRAQPQLD
+400 SSSNVYRAMPQLD
-413 LNFYQNDMGPFD
+413 LNFYQNDIGPFD
-425 GHVYAQAVKFTN
+425 GRIYAQAVKFTN
-437 VNSRMPEATR
+437 VNSEMPEATR
-447 LHLEPTLDLPLSN
+447 LHFEPTLDLPLSN

-468 AKFLATH
+468 AKLLATH
-475 YQQENINAYN
+475 YQQDGLDYYN
-485 NGEIANVG
+485 GLSESQRT
-493 GSSGRLDDSVNRT
+493 SSGVLKGSVNRT
-506 LPQFKVD
+506 LPQFKMD
-513 GRLVFDRDMDWEPG
+513 GRLVFDRDMDWAEG

-540 VPYRNQS
+540 IPYRDQS
-547 NIYPYDSTLLQTDYT
+547 AIYPYDSTLLQTDYT

-578 ANEVASGVTTRIYDN
+578 ANQVATGVTTRIYDN

-603 GQIYSFTPSRTGVNQ
+603 GQIYSFTPSRTGVQ
-618 TNKEDDTGSLVW
+618 QIDDEDDTGSLIW
-630 AGDTYWKISDRWGAR
+630 AGDTYWKVSDRWGVR

-662 VVEYRQDAD
+662 VLEYRQDAD

-685 VAQALNNSN
+685 VAQALNNSS
-694 LVTDPIYKNGIS
+694 LVTNPIYKNGIS

-716 ADAWSLVGGYYYDTR
+716 ADAWSLVGAYYYDTR
-731 NSRPAEQLV
+731 NSKPADQVL

-751 RLGYERKING
+751 RVGYERKING
-761 WENNDSKY
+761 WENNNSKY

-782 SSNYGLGTNEML
+782 SSNYGLGTHDML
-794 RQGIIPYQRA
+794 RQGIIPYQQA